1 MKEMTSKFRRFYG
14 GKGSKSFTLY
24 QGFHCEHTDKITLL
38 DTDMREVLTYCRI
51 QFPAD
56 IGKLWKTMKKR
67 HMADG
72 TVIAKR

>member
-1 MKEMTSKFRRFYG
+1 
-14 GKGSKSFTLY
+14 
-24 QGFHCEHTDKITLL
+24 
-38 DTDMREVLTYCRI
+38 MREVLTYCRS